1 MFTFYSILV
10 FIHIFSAILGMGPG
24 FILTRIVKLAN
35 SMTEIR
41 HAFRI
46 RRDLHIFVMIGGTL
60 LLITGLL
67 MGFIHP
73 YLFKMGW
80 YVTSLVL
87 FLTGLAMGPFVLSPK
102 SKPIKELLQSHK
114 GEDVPKEYETLS
126 RELFRYERILN
137 FIFLII
143 IVLMILKPF

>member
-1 MFTFYSILV
+1 MNVYSILV

-41 HAFRI
+41 HAYRI

-102 SKPIKELLQSHK
+102 SKPIKELLESYK
-114 GEDVPKEYETLS
+114 GEDVPKEYEALS

>member
-1 MFTFYSILV
+1 MLNVYSILV

-41 HAFRI
+41 HAYRI

-102 SKPIKELLQSHK
+102 SKPIKELLESYK
-114 GEDVPKEYETLS
+114 GEDVPKEYEALS

>member
-102 SKPIKELLQSHK
+102 SKPIKELLESHK